1 MFKTEK
7 MNVDVETTGELTRG
21 ETVCD
26 YYELTGKP
34 QNTEVMLGINRQRF
48 IELIMEALHSFDWLL
63 IELGLAKAGPSFIF
77 FLKKYKSAVQTNE
90 AFSQSWS

>member
-1 MFKTEK
+1 

-63 IELGLAKAGPSFIF
+63 MELGLAKAGPSFIF
-77 FLKKYKSAVQTNE
+77 LKFKSAVQLSE
-90 AFSQSWS
+90 AFSQLWS

>member
-1 MFKTEK
+1 MLSFFERYHENPKWGFQGAPLHDPCTIAWLIEPEMFQTEK

-48 IELIMEALHSFDWLL
+48 IELIMEALHSFD
-63 IELGLAKAGPSFIF
+63 
-77 FLKKYKSAVQTNE
+77 
-90 AFSQSWS
+90 

>member
-1 MFKTEK
+1 

-26 YYELTGKP
+26 YYELTGKL

-48 IELIMEALHSFDWLL
+48 IELIMEALHSFD
-63 IELGLAKAGPSFIF
+63 
-77 FLKKYKSAVQTNE
+77 
-90 AFSQSWS
+90 